1 MPIQNLLEIV
11 PDDMKINKIPL
22 HQQKD
27 AKMKMGLMNKILYT
41 IHLTQ
46 AHTTNNV

>member
-1 MPIQNLLEIV
+1 MLEILS
-11 PDDMKINKIPL
+11 DDMKINKIPL

-27 AKMKMGLMNKILYT
+27 AKMKMRLMNKILST

-46 AHTTNNV
+46 ANV